1 MLIPKATH
9 LVERVTERLLRSG
22 ALDDSAAQLLGQPAG
37 QATNGTP
44 LAPTT
49 SVAVDGP
56 TAAVFAP
63 DPVDGVSVEAGTE
76 VPAATPAAPAAAPTP
91 VAALRVA
98 LPTPAPSASAPSA
111 PTTPALA
118 PPARTPAQ
126 RSSLFSPPPFAATPP
141 PTVAGVTP
149 AAARP
154 VLPVAR
160 PLLPS
165 AAPMVGALV
174 SPLARSSEA
183 MQRTVGATSLPGM
196 SGMLAPTIPGQV
208 RTAGLP
214 IGQSGLPDRTADI
227 PLSAPSLVPRGA
239 LTDPAAGMLQGPVS
253 IDAVSLERAGMVD
266 WSRTRTRISEEFRLV
281 QRQII
286 RSAFGPGA
294 EPGFSNLLLV
304 TSARPGEGKSFM
316 STNLAGSI
324 ARQGDHHVLLVD
336 SDSKRDSI
344 CYSLGLAQARGLLDL
359 AANPKLDPAPLIVK
373 TPIERLSI
381 LPVGRERERSAE
393 LFSTKEMT
401 RLIQSLGRRY
411 ADRLL
416 ILDAPP
422 CLSTSDPAV
431 LAQVVGQILFVVEA
445 DRTQRDE
452 IEASLDLIQACPTI
466 TMVLNKQ
473 QISSRYTF
481 GAYSSYYSS

>member
-1 MLIPKATH
+1 MLIPKASH
-9 LVERVTERLLRSG
+9 LVERVAERLLRSG
-22 ALDDSAAQLLGQPAG
+22 ALDESSAQLLRQPGVEAAPDLTDHDVPPAG
-37 QATNGTP
+37 PRSPITP
-44 LAPTT
+44 
-49 SVAVDGP
+49 S
-56 TAAVFAP
+56 
-63 DPVDGVSVEAGTE
+63 E
-76 VPAATPAAPAAAPTP
+76 
-91 VAALRVA
+91 
-98 LPTPAPSASAPSA
+98 
-111 PTTPALA
+111 
-118 PPARTPAQ
+118 
-126 RSSLFSPPPFAATPP
+126 RSSLFAAPPSPARSPSPRTMSTAAEAALAGLGAPPEEDAAGNDDGPQTPPLATPAIQAQPRLPGQAAVLDRSEDFTASAPPPA
-141 PTVAGVTP
+141 
-149 AAARP
+149 
-154 VLPVAR
+154 
-160 PLLPS
+160 
-165 AAPMVGALV
+165 
-174 SPLARSSEA
+174 
-183 MQRTVGATSLPGM
+183 QR
-196 SGMLAPTIPGQV
+196 GMLA
-208 RTAGLP
+208 
-214 IGQSGLPDRTADI
+214 
-227 PLSAPSLVPRGA
+227 
-239 LTDPAAGMLQGPVS
+239 DPAAGMLQGPASV
-253 IDAVSLERAGMVD
+253 DAVSLERAGMVD

-316 STNLAGSI
+316 STNLSGSI

-336 SDSKRDSI
+336 ADSKRDSI

-359 AANPKLDPAPLIVK
+359 AANPKLDPAPLIVR

>member
-1 MLIPKATH
+1 
-9 LVERVTERLLRSG
+9 
-22 ALDDSAAQLLGQPAG
+22 
-37 QATNGTP
+37 
-44 LAPTT
+44 
-49 SVAVDGP
+49 
-56 TAAVFAP
+56 
-63 DPVDGVSVEAGTE
+63 
-76 VPAATPAAPAAAPTP
+76 
-91 VAALRVA
+91 
-98 LPTPAPSASAPSA
+98 
-111 PTTPALA
+111 
-118 PPARTPAQ
+118 
-126 RSSLFSPPPFAATPP
+126 
-141 PTVAGVTP
+141 
-149 AAARP
+149 
-154 VLPVAR
+154 
-160 PLLPS
+160 
-165 AAPMVGALV
+165 
-174 SPLARSSEA
+174 
-183 MQRTVGATSLPGM
+183 
-196 SGMLAPTIPGQV
+196 MLAPRGIAGDAS
-208 RTAGLP
+208 AGL
-214 IGQSGLPDRTADI
+214 
-227 PLSAPSLVPRGA
+227 
-239 LTDPAAGMLQGPVS
+239 LQGAQSV
-253 IDAVSLERAGMVD
+253 DAMSLERAGMVD

-281 QRQII
+281 QRQIL

-316 STNLAGSI
+316 ATNLAGSI

-336 SDSKRDSI
+336 ADSKRDSI

-416 ILDAPP
+416 VLDAPP

-466 TMVLNKQ
+466 TLVLNKQ

>member
-1 MLIPKATH
+1 MLIPKASH
-9 LVERVTERLLRSG
+9 LVERVAERLLRSG
-22 ALDDSAAQLLGQPAG
+22 ALDDSAAQLLRQPDAGPLADMTVDKVINGTVSGAAKLQADRPAG
-37 QATNGTP
+37 
-44 LAPTT
+44 
-49 SVAVDGP
+49 
-56 TAAVFAP
+56 
-63 DPVDGVSVEAGTE
+63 
-76 VPAATPAAPAAAPTP
+76 
-91 VAALRVA
+91 
-98 LPTPAPSASAPSA
+98 AS
-111 PTTPALA
+111 
-118 PPARTPAQ
+118 Q
-126 RSSLFSPPPFAATPP
+126 RSSLFAPSPSAAAAHAAIAATKHASILPEMIE
-141 PTVAGVTP
+141 AGYELLNPQFTGSPTP
-149 AAARP
+149 AVDTAHAPLPQHGMPVSGP
-154 VLPVAR
+154 VLP
-160 PLLPS
+160 
-165 AAPMVGALV
+165 
-174 SPLARSSEA
+174 SPAIL
-183 MQRTVGATSLPGM
+183 
-196 SGMLAPTIPGQV
+196 GQV
-208 RTAGLP
+208 RPQDASAVHAAVMDRPAAVATSDAATA
-214 IGQSGLPDRTADI
+214 A
-227 PLSAPSLVPRGA
+227 RGVA
-239 LTDPAAGMLQGPVS
+239 TDPPASMLQGPLSV
-253 IDAVSLERAGMVD
+253 DAVSLERAGMVD

-316 STNLAGSI
+316 STNLSGSI

-336 SDSKRDSI
+336 ADSKRDSI

-359 AANPKLDPAPLIVK
+359 AANPKLDPSPLIVR

>member
-1 MLIPKATH
+1 MLIPKASH
-9 LVERVTERLLRSG
+9 LVERVAERLLRSG
-22 ALDDSAAQLLGQPAG
+22 ALDESAAQLLRPPGGEAGAEPPGPEAAGHANDPAS
-37 QATNGTP
+37 P
-44 LAPTT
+44 VAP
-49 SVAVDGP
+49 SPDVSGAVSPSADARGAD
-56 TAAVFAP
+56 AAGSGVP
-63 DPVDGVSVEAGTE
+63 GVSAQQGS
-76 VPAATPAAPAAAPTP
+76 ALSATLGAPAAA
-91 VAALRVA
+91 
-98 LPTPAPSASAPSA
+98 
-111 PTTPALA
+111 
-118 PPARTPAQ
+118 ARSQ
-126 RSSLFSPPPFAATPP
+126 RSSLFAAP
-141 PTVAGVTP
+141 PTAKPILPLPGARP
-149 AAARP
+149 ASPVGGADAARLGTP
-154 VLPVAR
+154 VPPGVSANEPGSSPNGVGPSGPGPVA
-160 PLLPS
+160 
-165 AAPMVGALV
+165 
-174 SPLARSSEA
+174 SPLASPAILGQPRALGQSAVLDRSA
-183 MQRTVGATSLPGM
+183 DFAGAALP
-196 SGMLAPTIPGQV
+196 PGQ
-208 RTAGLP
+208 RPGL
-214 IGQSGLPDRTADI
+214 A
-227 PLSAPSLVPRGA
+227 
-239 LTDPAAGMLQGPVS
+239 DPAAGMLQGPAS

-316 STNLAGSI
+316 ATNLAGSI
-324 ARQGDHHVLLVD
+324 ARQGDHHVLLID
-336 SDSKRDSI
+336 ADSKRDSI

>member
-1 MLIPKATH
+1 MLIPKASH
-9 LVERVTERLLRSG
+9 LVERVAERLLRSG
-22 ALDDSAAQLLGQPAG
+22 ALEDSAAQLLVQPGGGPAG
-37 QATNGTP
+37 VPESAAEGIE
-44 LAPTT
+44 PT
-49 SVAVDGP
+49 SQR
-56 TAAVFAP
+56 
-63 DPVDGVSVEAGTE
+63 SE
-76 VPAATPAAPAAAPTP
+76 
-91 VAALRVA
+91 
-98 LPTPAPSASAPSA
+98 SH
-111 PTTPALA
+111 
-118 PPARTPAQ
+118 Q
-126 RSSLFSPPPFAATPP
+126 RSSLFAPPPRPATPEAQPAVASQGIDGPGPSDMAPDPRLAAPALPSPAVLRQARVLGQSAVLEHPPEFAAPG
-141 PTVAGVTP
+141 AGITSRGFAADP
-149 AAARP
+149 AAA
-154 VLPVAR
+154 L
-160 PLLPS
+160 
-165 AAPMVGALV
+165 
-174 SPLARSSEA
+174 
-183 MQRTVGATSLPGM
+183 
-196 SGMLAPTIPGQV
+196 
-208 RTAGLP
+208 
-214 IGQSGLPDRTADI
+214 
-227 PLSAPSLVPRGA
+227 
-239 LTDPAAGMLQGPVS
+239 LQGPTSV
-253 IDAVSLERAGMVD
+253 DALSLERAGMVD

-286 RSAFGPGA
+286 RAAFGPGA

-304 TSARPGEGKSFM
+304 TSSRPGEGKSFM

-336 SDSKRDSI
+336 ADSKRDSI
-344 CYSLGLAQARGLLDL
+344 CYNLGLAQARGLLDL

-431 LAQVVGQILFVVEA
+431 LAQVVGQVLFVVEA

>member
-1 MLIPKATH
+1 MLIPKASH
-9 LVERVTERLLRSG
+9 LVERVAERLLRSG
-22 ALDDSAAQLLGQPAG
+22 ALDKSSAQLLRQPSGDPAG
-37 QATNGTP
+37 N
-44 LAPTT
+44 
-49 SVAVDGP
+49 AVDH
-56 TAAVFAP
+56 
-63 DPVDGVSVEAGTE
+63 D
-76 VPAATPAAPAAAPTP
+76 ATPAEAQLWTG
-91 VAALRVA
+91 
-98 LPTPAPSASAPSA
+98 
-111 PTTPALA
+111 
-118 PPARTPAQ
+118 PAQ
-126 RSSLFSPPPFAATPP
+126 RSSLFAAAPARPIAPRAAPAGDASVSLSGLASPADTDRTTSPGAATP
-141 PTVAGVTP
+141 AGDRTTPGGDPGPVT
-149 AAARP
+149 A
-154 VLPVAR
+154 
-160 PLLPS
+160 PL
-165 AAPMVGALV
+165 AAPAIHGQPGQAAVLDRPTDFGAMV
-174 SPLARSSEA
+174 SPLRPRS
-183 MQRTVGATSLPGM
+183 GG
-196 SGMLAPTIPGQV
+196 G
-208 RTAGLP
+208 
-214 IGQSGLPDRTADI
+214 
-227 PLSAPSLVPRGA
+227 
-239 LTDPAAGMLQGPVS
+239 DPAAGMLQGAASV
-253 IDAVSLERAGMVD
+253 DAVSLERAGMVD

-336 SDSKRDSI
+336 ADSKRDSI
-344 CYSLGLAQARGLLDL
+344 CYDLGLAQARGLLDL

>member
-1 MLIPKATH
+1 MLIPKASH
-9 LVERVTERLLRSG
+9 LVERVAERLLRSG
-22 ALDDSAAQLLGQPAG
+22 ALDDPAAQLLRPLGSEPAPDTADAGALPPATDDYDAAISGAVPPAHRSSLFAPPPSSTAAIPQSSAAQTDRQHSDPSSSARLDAVTGAALSEPEASLEDEAPPGDKDEESAPPASPSIPGQARMHGQPAG
-37 QATNGTP
+37 P
-44 LAPTT
+44 
-49 SVAVDGP
+49 S
-56 TAAVFAP
+56 
-63 DPVDGVSVEAGTE
+63 AGIGR
-76 VPAATPAAPAAAPTP
+76 PAALA
-91 VAALRVA
+91 
-98 LPTPAPSASAPSA
+98 ASAP
-111 PTTPALA
+111 PL
-118 PPARTPAQ
+118 AQ
-126 RSSLFSPPPFAATPP
+126 RSTL
-141 PTVAGVTP
+141 G
-149 AAARP
+149 
-154 VLPVAR
+154 
-160 PLLPS
+160 
-165 AAPMVGALV
+165 
-174 SPLARSSEA
+174 
-183 MQRTVGATSLPGM
+183 
-196 SGMLAPTIPGQV
+196 
-208 RTAGLP
+208 
-214 IGQSGLPDRTADI
+214 
-227 PLSAPSLVPRGA
+227 
-239 LTDPAAGMLQGPVS
+239 DPAAGTLQGPASV
-253 IDAVSLERAGMVD
+253 DAVSLERAGMVD

-316 STNLAGSI
+316 ATNLSGSI

-336 SDSKRDSI
+336 ADSKRDSI

>member
-1 MLIPKATH
+1 MLIPKASH
-9 LVERVTERLLRSG
+9 LVERVAERLLRSG
-22 ALDDSAAQLLGQPAG
+22 GPDEPAAQLLRQTPDALPA
-37 QATNGTP
+37 A
-44 LAPTT
+44 
-49 SVAVDGP
+49 DRP
-56 TAAVFAP
+56 TA
-63 DPVDGVSVEAGTE
+63 DP
-76 VPAATPAAPAAAPTP
+76 
-91 VAALRVA
+91 
-98 LPTPAPSASAPSA
+98 
-111 PTTPALA
+111 
-118 PPARTPAQ
+118 Q
-126 RSSLFSPPPFAATPP
+126 RSSLFAAPPAGAGSFSEIMPPPSPATPDIQPASPALPSPAILGQARPLVP
-141 PTVAGVTP
+141 PTAPLNRPADTAAADFGAPPRGLIADP
-149 AAARP
+149 AAA
-154 VLPVAR
+154 L
-160 PLLPS
+160 
-165 AAPMVGALV
+165 
-174 SPLARSSEA
+174 
-183 MQRTVGATSLPGM
+183 
-196 SGMLAPTIPGQV
+196 
-208 RTAGLP
+208 
-214 IGQSGLPDRTADI
+214 
-227 PLSAPSLVPRGA
+227 
-239 LTDPAAGMLQGPVS
+239 LQGPSS

-281 QRQII
+281 QRQIL

-336 SDSKRDSI
+336 ADSKRDSI
-344 CYSLGLAQARGLLDL
+344 CYNLGLAQARGLLDL
-359 AANPKLDPAPLIVK
+359 VANPKLDPAPLIVK

>member
-1 MLIPKATH
+1 MPA
-9 LVERVTERLLRSG
+9 R
-22 ALDDSAAQLLGQPAG
+22 AAANEVLSQPA
-37 QATNGTP
+37 A
-44 LAPTT
+44 
-49 SVAVDGP
+49 S
-56 TAAVFAP
+56 
-63 DPVDGVSVEAGTE
+63 PV
-76 VPAATPAAPAAAPTP
+76 
-91 VAALRVA
+91 RR
-98 LPTPAPSASAPSA
+98 SA
-111 PTTPALA
+111 
-118 PPARTPAQ
+118 
-126 RSSLFSPPPFAATPP
+126 LFS
-141 PTVAGVTP
+141 
-149 AAARP
+149 RP
-154 VLPVAR
+154 N
-160 PLLPS
+160 PS
-165 AAPMVGALV
+165 AAPVQPSAGRPAPPVCSIAPAQSSAVPVAGISLAAL
-174 SPLARSSEA
+174 PPPADNAAPRLAQPDPTA
-183 MQRTVGATSLPGM
+183 PPTATSLQG
-196 SGMLAPTIPGQV
+196 
-208 RTAGLP
+208 
-214 IGQSGLPDRTADI
+214 
-227 PLSAPSLVPRGA
+227 SA
-239 LTDPAAGMLQGPVS
+239 S
-253 IDAVSLERAGMVD
+253 IDAPALERAGIID

-316 STNLAGSI
+316 SANLSGSI

-336 SDSKRDSI
+336 ADAKRDSI
-344 CYSLGLAQARGLLDL
+344 CCNLGLAQAPGLLDL
-359 AANPKLDPAPLIVK
+359 AANSRLDPATLMVK

-445 DRTQRDE
+445 DRTQREE

-473 QISSRYTF
+473 QTSSRYTF
-481 GAYSSYYSS
+481 GAYSSYYAS

>member
-1 MLIPKATH
+1 MLIPKASH
-9 LVERVTERLLRSG
+9 LVERVAERLLRSG
-22 ALDDSAAQLLGQPAG
+22 ALDESSAQLLRQP
-37 QATNGTP
+37 
-44 LAPTT
+44 
-49 SVAVDGP
+49 
-56 TAAVFAP
+56 
-63 DPVDGVSVEAGTE
+63 SVEAAPDLRDHDAE
-76 VPAATPAAPAAAPTP
+76 SAAP
-91 VAALRVA
+91 
-98 LPTPAPSASAPSA
+98 
-111 PTTPALA
+111 
-118 PPARTPAQ
+118 RTPITPSE
-126 RSSLFSPPPFAATPP
+126 RSSLFAPPP
-141 PTVAGVTP
+141 
-149 AAARP
+149 
-154 VLPVAR
+154 LPAR
-160 PLLPS
+160 PLPPRATSTAAEAALAGLGAPPEEGAAGDDDGPQIPPL
-165 AAPMVGALV
+165 AAPAIQAQ
-174 SPLARSSEA
+174 PR
-183 MQRTVGATSLPGM
+183 LPGQAAVLDR
-196 SGMLAPTIPGQV
+196 SEDFTAAAPPPAQRGVLA
-208 RTAGLP
+208 
-214 IGQSGLPDRTADI
+214 
-227 PLSAPSLVPRGA
+227 
-239 LTDPAAGMLQGPVS
+239 DPAAGMLQGPASV
-253 IDAVSLERAGMVD
+253 DAVSLERAGMVD

-316 STNLAGSI
+316 STNLSGSI

-336 SDSKRDSI
+336 ADSKRDSI

-359 AANPKLDPAPLIVK
+359 AANPKLDPAPLIVR

>member
-1 MLIPKATH
+1 MLIPKGAH
-9 LVERVTERLLRSG
+9 LVERAAARLLKTG
-22 ALDDSAAQLLGQPAG
+22 ALDESAAQLLQPG
-37 QATNGTP
+37 VTP
-44 LAPTT
+44 PDSAASAPGRR
-49 SVAVDGP
+49 SSL
-56 TAAVFAP
+56 FAP
-63 DPVDGVSVEAGTE
+63 P
-76 VPAATPAAPAAAPTP
+76 P
-91 VAALRVA
+91 
-98 LPTPAPSASAPSA
+98 SAPSA
-111 PTTPALA
+111 AVPPPAVLPLANGQAAPLAADFPLSGAPLGAMGPDAAQPGTAAGPPGAANLGQPAILGQAGVHAAVLERVPGQAGTSGPALPNA
-118 PPARTPAQ
+118 A
-126 RSSLFSPPPFAATPP
+126 SPTSFAGSAFAT
-141 PTVAGVTP
+141 
-149 AAARP
+149 
-154 VLPVAR
+154 
-160 PLLPS
+160 
-165 AAPMVGALV
+165 
-174 SPLARSSEA
+174 
-183 MQRTVGATSLPGM
+183 
-196 SGMLAPTIPGQV
+196 
-208 RTAGLP
+208 RTA
-214 IGQSGLPDRTADI
+214 
-227 PLSAPSLVPRGA
+227 
-239 LTDPAAGMLQGPVS
+239 DPAAGALQGPVS

-281 QRQII
+281 QRQIL

-324 ARQGDHHVLLVD
+324 ARQGDHHVLLID

-344 CYSLGLAQARGLLDL
+344 CYSFGLAQARGLLDL

-431 LAQVVGQILFVVEA
+431 LSQVVGQILFVVEA

-452 IEASLDLIQACPTI
+452 IEASLDLIQACPSI
-466 TMVLNKQ
+466 TLVLNKQ